1 MKYIYVY
8 SINTPVI
15 KRSPAGSPAGT
26 SRVYLH
32 ASSGCGKERNHNKEK
47 IWLVVL
53 DILKRDAFNRFTSK
67 TTRLWVEI
75 QANCLPR
82 RLRSCKRPH
91 IVRNHLFKLA
101 RFEFVVSLFVLSW
114 RNASVFLPFLR
125 VLF

>member
-53 DILKRDAFNRFTSK
+53 DILKRDASTVSR
-67 TTRLWVEI
+67 
-75 QANCLPR
+75 PR
-82 RLRSCKRPH
+82 RRGYGWK
-91 IVRNHLFKLA
+91 FKQTVC
-101 RFEFVVSLFVLSW
+101 RGD
-114 RNASVFLPFLR
+114 
-125 VLF
+125 